1 MNKLRLALDWT
12 ANSNHIGFYV
22 ALEKGFYRDLELEL
36 ELLTPDQDD
45 YQVTPAKKVEL
56 GVADL
61 ALCPME
67 SILSYRTKANPFP
80 LIAIAAVLQEDLSAI
95 VSLADKGFES
105 PKSLDQ
111 KSYASYKAKYE
122 DEIVKKMIQND
133 GGSGEIE
140 LLYPDKLGIWNTL
153 VEGKAD
159 STWVFMN
166 WEGLQAKAKGIDL
179 THFRLKDYG
188 IPYSYSPIIAV
199 NKATLEATKSH
210 YRSFLAASRKG
221 FVFAQNNPRESSE
234 ILFPHIDSDYREI
247 DLEASVRMTT
257 AAMGSQADW
266 GRMDHSNIQEY
277 LDWLHSSG
285 LLPEKFEP
293 EELAINSLL

>member
-140 LLYPDKLGIWNTL
+140 LLYPDKLGIWNT
-153 VEGKAD
+153 
-159 STWVFMN
+159 
-166 WEGLQAKAKGIDL
+166 
-179 THFRLKDYG
+179 
-188 IPYSYSPIIAV
+188 
-199 NKATLEATKSH
+199 
-210 YRSFLAASRKG
+210 
-221 FVFAQNNPRESSE
+221 
-234 ILFPHIDSDYREI
+234 
-247 DLEASVRMTT
+247 
-257 AAMGSQADW
+257 
-266 GRMDHSNIQEY
+266 
-277 LDWLHSSG
+277 
-285 LLPEKFEP
+285 
-293 EELAINSLL
+293 